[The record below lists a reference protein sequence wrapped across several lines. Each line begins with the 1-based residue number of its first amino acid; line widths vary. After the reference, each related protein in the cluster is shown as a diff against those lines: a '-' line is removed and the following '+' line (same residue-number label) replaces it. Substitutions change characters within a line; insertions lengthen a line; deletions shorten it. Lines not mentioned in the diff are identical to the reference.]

1 MISIHNYLNVEKS
14 IGIEE
19 QNADVI
25 IIIPLVFFFILLGT
39 IISFLYYKF
48 FSSSRA
54 VYVYIWKTK
63 QVFMFLSLVVS
74 TVFPSFAHLSK
85 QSHISSLCPFF
96 CVDCYSI
103 FLFLSLSISA
113 DLCAIYCIYIYKY
126 EESKIHDDV
135 EIEPKRRS
143 LMKYLNSFFNYY
155 IMCFSVNVLCVYVC
169 QFITRERKKI
179 RSYYN

>member
-96 CVDCYSI
+96 LCWLL
-103 FLFLSLSISA
+103 FNFLSLSLSLFQQI
-113 DLCAIYCIYIYKY
+113 CVRFIVYIYKN
-126 EESKIHDDV
+126 EESKIHDDD

-143 LMKYLNSFFNYY
+143 SMKYLNSFFNYY
-155 IMCFSVNVLCVYVC
+155 IMCFSVHVFCVCVYM
-169 QFITRERKKI
+169 
-179 RSYYN
+179 YANL

>member
-14 IGIEE
+14 IGMEE

-25 IIIPLVFFFILLGT
+25 IIIPFVFSFFSGQSSRFFI
-39 IISFLYYKF
+39 ISF

-155 IMCFSVNVLCVYVC
+155 IMCFSVHVFCVCVYM
-169 QFITRERKKI
+169 
-179 RSYYN
+179 YANL